1 MKKEQ
6 MKKRVCGILLAALTL
21 AGVNISEA
29 RAEVYEGAEGWEVS
43 FTGNGMESSFKS
55 SELSDGASALQPGD
69 EITFRVAL
77 KNEYSGDTDWYMAN
91 EVLSSLEDSQ
101 KVAQG
106 GAYTYILAYR
116 NGAGEDITLYSSE
129 NVGGEG
135 KGGLSEQGLHEATDS
150 LEDFFYLDTLE
161 AGGESLITLKV
172 CLDGETQGNAYQDT
186 MAKLQMNFAVEKA
199 ARGENT
205 GNGDDPQG
213 STGDTPG
220 AAGDPTGDTGATP
233 LGSGGRNG
241 KAGGDVYMSN
251 SARTGDETNLFFW
264 CLAALCSG
272 LGLLACAAVR
282 QKRGGR
288 KVED

>member
-172 CLDGETQGNAYQDT
+172 CLDGETQGNAYQNT

-199 ARGENT
+199 AGGENT
-205 GNGDDPQG
+205 GNGDGPPG
-213 STGDTPG
+213 NMGDTPG
-220 AAGDPTGDTGATP
+220 DTGNTP
-233 LGSGGRNG
+233 LGNGGRNG
-241 KAGGDVYMSN
+241 KTGGDVYMSN
-251 SARTGDETNLFFW
+251 SARTGDEINLFFW